1 MLIYIHESTVKCTMN
16 YWYDEAIVPPDVPNI
31 LCDWQRD
38 KRIVATDAGE
48 IVRYFD
54 CRNCVN

>member
-1 MLIYIHESTVKCTMN
+1 MN